1 MQNLHVINYND
12 FLPSE
17 LCHYLEERH
26 YVQILSDLETAEKYL
41 DNLIASENIENASL
55 IQSLFIKLED
65 EIKNLFV
72 KDRILLFPHIIKKLN
87 IPINLMPINLV
98 HQRISNLLQKFRCL
112 MNNYIQQPNW
122 SNQYKIF
129 CNELYSL
136 EENIRMVLYIKEN
149 YLWTK
154 LNSIN

>member
-17 LCHYLEERH
+17 LCLYLEERH
-26 YVQILSDLETAEKYL
+26 YVQILSDLASTKKYIE
-41 DNLIASENIENASL
+41 NLISTENIENGNL

-72 KDRILLFPHIIKKLN
+72 KDRILLFPHIIKN
-87 IPINLMPINLV
+87 YDVPINLAPINLL
-98 HQRISNLLQKFRCL
+98 HQRISTILQKLRSL
-112 MNNYIQQPNW
+112 MNNYIQQPSW
-122 SNQYKIF
+122 SNQYKIC

-149 YLWTK
+149 YLWIK